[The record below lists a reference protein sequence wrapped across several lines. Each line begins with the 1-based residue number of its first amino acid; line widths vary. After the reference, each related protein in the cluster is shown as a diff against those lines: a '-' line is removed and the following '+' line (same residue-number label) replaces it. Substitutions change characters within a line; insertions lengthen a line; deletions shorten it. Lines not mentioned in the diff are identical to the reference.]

1 MFLLDRDNLGK
12 FDAKGDHALA
22 SQSIGR
28 CWCGQSYFV
37 GADGGGRVLSS
48 GGDTLT
54 SWKVQTSSAP
64 GFVKDWDASETL
76 GSDVFQ
82 KGFFTS
88 VSSDGAKAD
97 SAIVWA
103 VQRPAAL
110 PAILTLWA
118 FDAKTGAKIAALPA
132 GNWPNT
138 GGAANTVP
146 VVANGRVFVASNR
159 ELRIFGLGAPT
170 APVIA
175 SLAPVTKPPAGSAAV
190 VTGTVVEL
198 DGSTLWL
205 RTRTQMARVD
215 VADAERANQTVTLVP
230 GRAVAVNGILR
241 SDGAVQASSIDY
253 APDSPALWKADE

>member
-1 MFLLDRDNLGK
+1 MFVLDRDNLGK
-12 FDAKGDHALA
+12 FDTKANHVLA

-37 GADGGGRVLSS
+37 GADGIGRVLSS

-54 SWKVQTSSAP
+54 SWKVETASVASL
-64 GFVKDWDASETL
+64 VKEWDAAETPV
-76 GSDVFQ
+76 SDVFQ

-88 VSSDGAKAD
+88 VSSDGVKTD

-103 VQRPAAL
+103 VQRPATL

-118 FDAKTGAKIAALPA
+118 FDRERAKIAALPA

-159 ELRIFGLGAPT
+159 ELRIFGLGAPP
-170 APVIA
+170 AQVVA
-175 SLAPVTKPPAGSAAV
+175 SLTPMAKPAAGAAAV
-190 VTGTVVEL
+190 LTGTVVEL

-205 RTRTQMARVD
+205 RTRTRMARVD
-215 VADAERANQTVTLVP
+215 VSEAERANKSVTLVP
-230 GRAVAVNGILR
+230 GRAVSVDGRLL
-241 SDGAVQASSIDY
+241 SDGAVQAD
-253 APDSPALWKADE
+253 